1 MTEMENIFKPDD
13 KNIEKAAKM
22 IHEGRTVAFPTET
35 VYGLG
40 ADCFNPKACASIFE
54 IKERPLFDPLIL
66 HIDDIKKAFMLFKEV
81 PCKAEKLMK
90 KFWPGPLTLVLPK
103 TEAVPDIVSA
113 GLSTVAVRM
122 PKHPIALALIRAAEC
137 PIAAP
142 SANKFGRLSPTTAS
156 HVAEQL
162 GRGPAMILDGGRTT
176 VGVESTI
183 ITFHENKPVLLRAGG
198 LAAEEIEEELGEKVL
213 RPVISGNSL
222 PSAPGCL
229 KKHYAPVA
237 EMKIIKRGD
246 KTEKDKN
253 TAYMAFSEPPED
265 FGEYG
270 IVKILSAERN
280 LCEAAANLFYMLHEL
295 EKAGVKKI
303 YAEEMPHTGL
313 GLAIMDRLK
322 RGSVK

>member
-1 MTEMENIFKPDD
+1 
-13 KNIEKAAKM
+13 
-22 IHEGRTVAFPTET
+22 
-35 VYGLG
+35 
-40 ADCFNPKACASIFE
+40 
-54 IKERPLFDPLIL
+54 
-66 HIDDIKKAFMLFKEV
+66 
-81 PCKAEKLMK
+81 
-90 KFWPGPLTLVLPK
+90 
-103 TEAVPDIVSA
+103 
-113 GLSTVAVRM
+113 
-122 PKHPIALALIRAAEC
+122 
-137 PIAAP
+137 
-142 SANKFGRLSPTTAS
+142 
-156 HVAEQL
+156 
-162 GRGPAMILDGGRTT
+162 MILDGGRTT

-213 RPVISGNSL
+213 RPVISGNRL

-295 EKAGVKKI
+295 EKAGIKKI

>member
-1 MTEMENIFKPDD
+1 MNIYKATEENIK
-13 KNIEKAAKM
+13 KAASF
-22 IHEGRTVAFPTET
+22 ILEGKTVAFPTET

-40 ADCFNPKACASIFE
+40 ADGYNPEACARIFE
-54 IKERPLFDPLIL
+54 IKERPRFDPLIL
-66 HIDDIKKAFMLFKEV
+66 HADCAENARKLFSYVPEKALR
-81 PCKAEKLMK
+81 LMQ
-90 KFWPGPLTLVLPK
+90 KFWPGPMTLVLPK
-103 TEAVPDIVSA
+103 ADNISDIVTA
-113 GLSTVAVRM
+113 GLKTVAVRV
-122 PKHPIALALIRAAEC
+122 PRHPVALSLIKASGR
-137 PIAAP
+137 PVAAP
-142 SANKFGRLSPTTAS
+142 SANKFGRLSPTTAT

-162 GRGPAMILDGGRTT
+162 GSGPAMILDGGRTT

-183 ITFHENKPVLLRAGG
+183 ITFYENKPVLLRAGG
-198 LAAEEIEEELGEKVL
+198 LSAEEIEEELGEKVL
-213 RPVISGNSL
+213 RPVISGDSL

-265 FGEYG
+265 CGEYG
-270 IVKILSAERN
+270 IVRILSAEKN

-295 EKAGVKKI
+295 EKSGIKKI

>member
-1 MTEMENIFKPDD
+1 MNIYKATEENIK
-13 KNIEKAAKM
+13 KAASF
-22 IHEGRTVAFPTET
+22 ILEGKTVAFPTET

-40 ADCFNPKACASIFE
+40 ADGYNPEACARIFE
-54 IKERPLFDPLIL
+54 IKERPRFDPLIL
-66 HIDDIKKAFMLFKEV
+66 HADCAENARKLFLYVPEKALR
-81 PCKAEKLMK
+81 LMQ
-90 KFWPGPLTLVLPK
+90 KFWPGPMTLVLPK
-103 TEAVPDIVSA
+103 ADNISDIVTA
-113 GLSTVAVRM
+113 GLKTVAVRV
-122 PKHPIALALIRAAEC
+122 PRHPVALSLIKAAGR
-137 PIAAP
+137 PVAAP
-142 SANKFGRLSPTTAS
+142 SANKFGRLSPTTAI

-162 GRGPAMILDGGRTT
+162 GDGPAMILDGGRTT

-213 RPVISGNSL
+213 HPVISGDSL

-265 FGEYG
+265 CGEYG

>member
-1 MTEMENIFKPDD
+1 MNIYKATEENIK
-13 KNIEKAAKM
+13 KAASF
-22 IHEGRTVAFPTET
+22 ILEGKTVVFPTET

-40 ADCFNPKACASIFE
+40 ADGYNPEACARIFE
-54 IKERPLFDPLIL
+54 IKERPRFDPLIL
-66 HIDDIKKAFMLFKEV
+66 HADCAENARKLFSYVPEKALR
-81 PCKAEKLMK
+81 LMQ
-90 KFWPGPLTLVLPK
+90 KFWPGPMTLVLPK
-103 TEAVPDIVSA
+103 ADNISDIVTA
-113 GLSTVAVRM
+113 GLKTVAVRV
-122 PKHPIALALIRAAEC
+122 PRHPVALSLIKASGR
-137 PIAAP
+137 PVAAP
-142 SANKFGRLSPTTAS
+142 SANKFGRLSPTTAI

-162 GRGPAMILDGGRTT
+162 GDAPAIILDGGRTT

-183 ITFHENKPVLLRAGG
+183 ITFYENKPVLLRAGG

-213 RPVISGNSL
+213 HPVISGDSL

-265 FGEYG
+265 CGEYG
-270 IVKILSAERN
+270 IVRILSAEKN

-295 EKAGVKKI
+295 EKSGVKKI